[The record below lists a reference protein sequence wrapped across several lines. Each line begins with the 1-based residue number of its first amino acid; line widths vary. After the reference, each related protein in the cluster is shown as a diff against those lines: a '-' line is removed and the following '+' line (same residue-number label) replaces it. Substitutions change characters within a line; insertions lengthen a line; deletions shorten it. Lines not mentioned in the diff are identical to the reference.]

1 MGIKNTLIRL
11 GDIPRRNAV
20 ITLLGSGEVNVEN
33 CVCVFGCDE
42 NLMILRTQ
50 DTLIKIHGT
59 DLVLD
64 NFGAYGVKV
73 RGAIHSL
80 GLEEL

>member
-59 DLVLD
+59 D
-64 NFGAYGVKV
+64 FGAYGVKV